1 MSLGR
6 NFAKKIRREITGLH
20 ANFPPSR
27 TLELG
32 DYGRIEDDVFQRQ
45 GNVRQLGINFGV
57 VPGGS
62 PTNFEFSSDDA
73 VEIEFILKGEVR
85 PGGVPA
91 ARAGLEIRFS
101 REEAFFF
108 SAAGCVIDQ
117 IENQVAVGQ
126 ELVRRLREGEWEAD
140 YYVVTNLV
148 RSKSTTLVASASK
161 NSEIKL
167 EAKSDAIQEID
178 LADASIGLRRKSKR
192 NTSFEMITESGHMP
206 LMQLS
211 RLRGIRRDEFRVSA
225 VAMES
230 TGSTLPFSFGPEGAV
245 AQALPSP
252 VAAEFEGAEPAR
264 LSAIGGLDSD
274 FSFRAVASAF
284 ERERAM
290 TAYIP
295 LLRACYQ
302 LANNEPFVLP
312 DGYESIGQIR
322 VSASAI
328 MQMEAVPLPPAA
340 QSAVSNDMHAAAAI
354 ANPSAFGFVVREVAT
369 GSVLVCIRGTQTPRE
384 WLANFTAVPN
394 QFDLVKDFGL
404 VHLGFE
410 RMHRSV
416 RQSIQVG
423 LASVDAATRITV
435 LGHSLGGAMA
445 VLAAIDI
452 KRNFGKTNVDVCTF
466 GSPRVGKIGFRK
478 NFNKEIRQCFR
489 LVNQFDVVPRVPSV
503 ITGWNHTGEEIEVD
517 GNVENPHSLDAY
529 LAGLRNLGQHRETA
543 IPGVMTDDFAG
554 AVASAIATGGEPVV
568 LSMRVP

>member
-1 MSLGR
+1 MSLAR
-6 NFAKKIRREITGLH
+6 NFANKIRREITGLH
-20 ANFPPSR
+20 ANFPPAR
-27 TLELG
+27 KLELG
-32 DYGRIEDDVFQRQ
+32 DYGRIEDDVFQPQ
-45 GNVRQLGINFGV
+45 GNIRQLGINFGV
-57 VPGGS
+57 RPGDS
-62 PTNFEFSSDDA
+62 ETNFEFSSDDA
-73 VEIEFILKGEVR
+73 VEVEFVLKGEVR

-117 IENQVAVGQ
+117 MENQVAVGQ
-126 ELVRRLREGEWEAD
+126 ELVQQLRDGAWEAD

-178 LADASIGLRRKSKR
+178 LADAGVGLRRKSKR

-211 RLRGIRRDEFRVSA
+211 RLRGFRRDEFRPSA
-225 VAMES
+225 IES
-230 TGSTLPFSFGPEGAV
+230 TGSTLPFSFGPEGTML
-245 AQALPSP
+245 QALPSP
-252 VAAEFEGAEPAR
+252 EITEPEETGTTR
-264 LSAIGGLDSD
+264 LSAIGGLDSE

-312 DGYESIGQIR
+312 DGYESLGQIR

-328 MQMEAVPLPPAA
+328 MQMEAVPLPPVA

-354 ANPSAFGFVVREVAT
+354 ANPSAFGFVVREEAT
-369 GSVLVCIRGTQTPRE
+369 GSVIVCIRGTQTPRE

-394 QFDLVKDFGL
+394 QFDLVKNFGL

-445 VLAAIDI
+445 VLAAVDI

-543 IPGVMTDDFAG
+543 IPGVAGDDFTG
-554 AVASAIATGGEPVV
+554 AVVSAIPAGGEPVV